1 MNHAVQVIISGST
14 YNLKYGLKAL
24 FFYEELEGKPF
35 EFTKMEDSYKLLH
48 ASLLAYNP
56 NYSMTFDDL
65 LEACDEDPEIFESF
79 VRLTEE
85 SARRNEQIKKKKEE
99 KGKQ

>member
-1 MNHAVQVIISGST
+1 MNHTVQVIISGST

-35 EFTKMEDSYKLLH
+35 EYTKMEDSYKLLH
-48 ASLLAYNP
+48 ASLLAYNS
-56 NYSMTFDDL
+56 NYSLTFDAL
-65 LEACDEDPEIFESF
+65 LDACDEDPEIFESF
-79 VRLTEE
+79 VKLTEE
-85 SARRNEQIKKKKEE
+85 SARRTEQIKKKKEE